1 MKTKKL
7 SLLFYTWNT
16 DTLGIFDY
24 QNAMV
29 STSNNNTENEDC
41 YYYQSRYYNYI
52 EMHESHSELTKND
65 FLLFRTRKDRNNN
78 YEIIN
83 ALKKN
88 MKNTKENINRL
99 DSKLWF
105 VIKPEKEGKFEN
117 NNKSYIL
124 NENDIIKFG
133 RKKYQVIKL
142 NSTIKP
148 ILEKDSLSSIN
159 NRYGQ
164 IFDISLKKNQF
175 CNKIITKLESET
187 IFNNN
192 KSNSEEKKKSINL
205 SESNDTIKSNQSKS
219 GEAKFNDGYN
229 PEQDC
234 RVCFS
239 SISTKENPKL
249 KMCNC
254 HTYIHYNC
262 LKMFL
267 KTNIKVSEN
276 LYNNVTS
283 YKSEKFNCEVCEE
296 PYPLKF
302 RIKFDDNEIREYC
315 LLDGLMLPD
324 DTNYLILESL
334 TYVKEKKNLKNIFVV
349 KLTNDEITFGRN
361 EKNDMVDCDITISRF
376 HAKIKYNEN
385 SGEVN
390 IISTGK
396 YGVLV
401 LVKDNLKMEDDEK
414 IYLQVGKTFAR
425 IEQKEINDE
434 GKSGEND

>member
-7 SLLFYTWNT
+7 SLLFYTWDT

-41 YYYQSRYYNYI
+41 YYYKSRFYNYI

-65 FLLFRTRKDRNNN
+65 FLLFRTRKDKNNN

-105 VIKPEKEGKFEN
+105 VIKPEIEGKFEN

-219 GEAKFNDGYN
+219 GEATFNDGYN

-276 LYNNVTS
+276 LSNNVTS

-302 RIKFDDNEIREYC
+302 KIKFDDNEIREYC
-315 LLDGLMLPD
+315 LLDGLILPD

-434 GKSGEND
+434 GKSSEND